1 MKRVLTIQDISCI
14 GRCSLTVA
22 LPVLSVMGLETAV
35 LPTALLS
42 THTAFE
48 GVYKKDMTESIDPTF
63 HHWNSQK
70 ISFDSIACGY
80 LGSVEQMDIVRQY
93 FSLWKGKAL
102 LLIDPVMG
110 DQGKLYAGFDENY
123 RRNMRIFCQSAD
135 VLLPNLTEMAYLL
148 DVDYRSLPKDR
159 EGYEQLARE
168 LSRINN
174 GIVVI
179 KGISLTRTMIAVL
192 AYHARTGEIVF
203 CEREKLAVEP
213 FGTGDIFAAVCQG
226 ALTKGM
232 ELKRA
237 VELAMDFV
245 LECIKRTMD
254 DPKRRWYGVNFEEAL
269 PFLIASENDSA
280 YYI

>member
-1 MKRVLTIQDISCI
+1 M
-14 GRCSLTVA
+14 
-22 LPVLSVMGLETAV
+22 
-35 LPTALLS
+35 
-42 THTAFE
+42 
-48 GVYKKDMTESIDPTF
+48 
-63 HHWNSQK
+63 
-70 ISFDSIACGY
+70 
-80 LGSVEQMDIVRQY
+80 
-93 FSLWKGKAL
+93 
-102 LLIDPVMG
+102 
-110 DQGKLYAGFDENY
+110 
-123 RRNMRIFCQSAD
+123 
-135 VLLPNLTEMAYLL
+135 
-148 DVDYRSLPKDR
+148 
-159 EGYEQLARE
+159 
-168 LSRINN
+168 
-174 GIVVI
+174 I

>member
-42 THTAFE
+42 AHTAFE
-48 GVYKKDMTESIDPTF
+48 GVYKKDLTEVLDPIF
-63 HHWNSQK
+63 HHWKSQN
-70 ISFDSIACGY
+70 ITFDSISCGY
-80 LGSVEQMDIVRQY
+80 LGSVEQIAMVREY
-93 FSLWKGKAL
+93 YSFWKGKAL
-102 LLIDPVMG
+102 LFLDPVMG
-110 DQGKLYAGFDENY
+110 DHGKLYTGFDEAY
-123 RRNMRIFCQSAD
+123 VKEMRMFCQSAD
-135 VLLPNLTEMAYLL
+135 VLLPNLTEVAYLL
-148 DVDYRSLPKDR
+148 NIDYKNLPRDK

-168 LSRINN
+168 LSKLNH
-174 GIVVI
+174 GTVVI
-179 KGISLTRTMIAVL
+179 KGISLTKTAIAVL
-192 AYHARTGEIVF
+192 AYQAETGDMVF
-203 CEREKLAVEP
+203 CEREKLRMEP

-232 ELKRA
+232 KLKNA

-245 LECIKRTMD
+245 LECMKRTMD
-254 DPKRRWYGVNFEEAL
+254 DPTRRWYGVNFEEAL
-269 PFLIASENDSA
+269 PFLIASEDDSA